1 MTAINVASHRV
12 RHNRMLIFLKD
23 ELAPMYVDHFKFQER
38 PFANSPGTGY
48 FLAASEFEMT
58 IARIQETMLA
68 RDAVAVLTGG
78 PGVGKSSIVAHARK
92 TIEDRAVV
100 AYVDM
105 RQTDPELLYDM
116 LLLSLGADS
125 GSGNTADSLNL
136 LRAAINSHYKK
147 NRRVTA
153 VIDISGL
160 TVERAKRLLRLVHM
174 AGEPGG
180 QLNIILLGP
189 HTLHKLLDTPGLIHI
204 RQRVGYRCR
213 IRPLSVAETEGYIRH
228 QLDTVGGDFDQVLTS
243 EVAKSVY
250 RYVSGVPRLINTL
263 MDSALSEAGVQRLNA
278 LTPELMDEMAADLG
292 WRPLSR
298 VEKKPAPAK
307 TAAAP
312 PPSNEVADPTRRSSD
327 LPEPKKSNGDAR
339 KESTGRL
346 LAAAGLLD
354 AEKDQAGADSPG
366 APESYPAPTAV
377 PDEPQPETP
386 AAYPEMSATDT
397 GATGMLK
404 LEDLDAQFAE
414 SAFGDDTGMFN
425 VTDAIRDKL
434 KKAAGKDD

>member
-1 MTAINVASHRV
+1 
-12 RHNRMLIFLKD
+12 
-23 ELAPMYVDHFKFQER
+23 MYVDHFKFQER
-38 PFANSPGTGY
+38 PFANSPGTSF
-48 FLAASEFEMT
+48 FLPAGEFEMT
-58 IARIQETMLA
+58 VARIQETMLA

-92 TIEDRAVV
+92 PIEDRAIV

-116 LLLSLGADS
+116 LLLSLGVES
-125 GSGNTADSLNL
+125 GGGNTADSLNF
-136 LRAAINSHYKK
+136 LRVAINGHYKK

-160 TVERAKRLLRLVHM
+160 TVERAKRLLRLVHI

-180 QLNIILLGP
+180 QLNVILLGP

-204 RQRVGYRCR
+204 RQRVGFRCR
-213 IRPLSVAETEGYIRH
+213 IRPLTTTETEAYIRH
-228 QLDTVGGDFDQVLTS
+228 QLDTVGGNFDQILS
-243 EVAKSVY
+243 ADVAKSVY

-263 MDSALSEAGVQRLNA
+263 MDAALSEAAIQRLNA
-278 LTPELMDEMAADLG
+278 LTPALIDEMAADLG
-292 WRPLSR
+292 WKPLGR
-298 VEKKPAPAK
+298 AEKKPAPAK
-307 TAAAP
+307 TTAAP
-312 PPSNEVADPTRRSSD
+312 PSSTETAELTRRSSD
-327 LPEPKKSNGDAR
+327 SPPAKSNGNASKD
-339 KESTGRL
+339 STGRL

-354 AEKDQAGADSPG
+354 SEKKQTGTDRAAEPA
-366 APESYPAPTAV
+366 APEVPASV
-377 PDEPQPETP
+377 PDEPRDDAPS
-386 AAYPEMSATDT
+386 AYPEMSASDT

-425 VTDAIRDKL
+425 VTDSIREKL
-434 KKAAGKDD
+434 KKAAGKDG

>member
-1 MTAINVASHRV
+1 VTGINAATGLV
-12 RHNRMLIFLKD
+12 RHNPTLIFLKD
-23 ELAPMYVDHFKFQER
+23 EPPPMYVDHFKLQER

-48 FLAASEFEMT
+48 FLPAGEFEMMV
-58 IARIQETMLA
+58 ARIQETMLA

-92 TIEDRAVV
+92 TIEDRAIV

-116 LLLSLGADS
+116 LLLGLGAES
-125 GSGNTADSLNL
+125 GGANTADSLNC
-136 LRAAINSHYKK
+136 LRVAIGAHYKK

-180 QLNIILLGP
+180 QLNVILLGP
-189 HTLHKLLDTPGLIHI
+189 HTLHRLLDTPGLIHI
-204 RQRVGYRCR
+204 RQRVGFRCR
-213 IRPLSVAETEGYIRH
+213 IRPLSISETEAYIRH
-228 QLDTVGGDFDQVLTS
+228 QLDTVGGNFDQLLSTD
-243 EVAKSVY
+243 VARSVY

-263 MDSALSEAGVQRLNA
+263 MDASLSEAGVQQLNS
-278 LTPELMDEMAADLG
+278 LTPALIDEMAADLG
-292 WRPLSR
+292 WKPLSR

-307 TAAAP
+307 AP
-312 PPSNEVADPTRRSSD
+312 PAPSPSAETAELARRSSD
-327 LPEPKKSNGDAR
+327 TPAVKSNGDAR

-354 AEKDQAGADSPG
+354 AEKGQAGAEKPSEP
-366 APESYPAPTAV
+366 ASYEPPAAT
-377 PDEPQPETP
+377 PDEPQQDTP
-386 AAYPEMSATDT
+386 TAYPEMSASDT

-425 VTDAIRDKL
+425 VTDSIREKL
-434 KKAAGKDD
+434 KKAAGKDE

>member
-1 MTAINVASHRV
+1 
-12 RHNRMLIFLKD
+12 
-23 ELAPMYVDHFKFQER
+23 MYVDHFKLQER
-38 PFANSPGTGY
+38 PFANSPGTG
-48 FLAASEFEMT
+48 FFVPASEFEMT
-58 IARIQETMLA
+58 VARIQETMLA

-92 TIEDRAVV
+92 TIEERAIV

-116 LLLSLGADS
+116 LLLNLGAES
-125 GSGNTADSLNL
+125 GNGNTADSLNC
-136 LRAAINSHYKK
+136 LRVAINAHYKK

-153 VIDISGL
+153 VVDISGL

-180 QLNIILLGP
+180 QLNVILLGP
-189 HTLHKLLDTPGLIHI
+189 HTLHRLLDTPGLIHI
-204 RQRVGYRCR
+204 RQRVGFRCR
-213 IRPLSVAETEGYIRH
+213 IRPLTVNETEAYIRH
-228 QLDTVGGDFDQVLTS
+228 HFDTVGGNFDQILS
-243 EVAKSVY
+243 SDVAKSVY

-263 MDSALSEAGVQRLNA
+263 MDAAMSEAGVQQLDA
-278 LTPELMDEMAADLG
+278 LTPALIDEMAADLG
-292 WRPLSR
+292 WKPLSR

-307 TAAAP
+307 TTTAP
-312 PPSNEVADPTRRSSD
+312 SPSAEIPELTRRSSD
-327 LPEPKKSNGDAR
+327 SSPVKSNGNAR

-354 AEKDQAGADSPG
+354 AEKEQAGAEKPSGPTSYE
-366 APESYPAPTAV
+366 APASI
-377 PDEPQPETP
+377 PDEPQQDAPS
-386 AAYPEMSATDT
+386 AYPEMSSSDT
-397 GATGMLK
+397 SATGMLK

-425 VTDAIRDKL
+425 VTDSIREKL
-434 KKAAGKDD
+434 KKAAGKDE